1 LSDDQ
6 KNSDDLDDDII
17 ETSYEDSSDDVNET
31 MNMNQTILMV
41 DVMDEMKK
49 SYMAYAMSVIVSRA
63 LPDVRDGLKPVHRRI
78 LYAMSELN
86 FTHDRQHRKSARIV
100 GEVMGKYHPH
110 GDSSIYGA
118 LVRFAQDFSM
128 RYLLIDGHGNF
139 GSIDGDGAAAMR
151 YTEARMTR
159 LSGELLKDIDKETV
173 DFKPNFDESE
183 REPVVL
189 PGRFPNLLVNG
200 SNGIAVGM
208 ATSIPPH
215 NLNEIIDGVI
225 KIIEDPDTD
234 IYELME
240 CVKGPDFPTGAEIM
254 GVEGIKRAY
263 RTGRGRVILRSK
275 TEIEEMK
282 NGKTRIIV
290 TEIPYQVNKSRM
302 IEGIAELVKNKRLEG
317 ITDLRDES
325 NRNGI
330 RIVIELRKDI
340 NANIMVN
347 QLYKNSQLQVSYSI
361 IMLALNNGEPKVMNL
376 KEMLDAYLDHQ
387 KEVERRRVVYDLKKA
402 RERAHILEGLRIAI
416 DNIDEII
423 RIIRASYNNAEA
435 KLMEQFA
442 LSEIQAKAIVDMR
455 LRRLQGL
462 EREKIEN
469 EYQEL
474 LKVISYLLEL
484 LEDDHMLLNIIKE
497 DLLRIKKAYGDER
510 KTDISINPDE
520 IDYEDLIEEDDVI
533 ITLTHAG
540 YIKRVSTG
548 EYVSQKRGGRGKT
561 GLSTRE
567 EDFVKHIFTTST
579 HDYLLFFTNFG
590 KVYRMKAYMVPD
602 GSRIS
607 KGSAIVN
614 LLPLESEEKIN
625 AVVPIKNFDDG
636 FLTLCTKHGV
646 IKKTTLDQFD
656 TSRKTGLIAINLK
669 ENDELIAVKRTNG
682 SDELIVV
689 TRKGKSIRFHED
701 DVRAMGRTATGVRA
715 INLAASDA
723 VIEMEV
729 VKEEA
734 KLLIVSENGY
744 GKRTPMKE
752 YRQQTRGGKGII
764 TYNLNSKTG
773 NIIGALVVED
783 SDDLM
788 IINDSGVL
796 IRIKVDDVSVTG
808 RITSGVRV
816 MKVNEETRLVSIA
829 KVAETEANDAEVEAI
844 ISEKPRVES
853 KISDFIADDLDENLE
868 DDLLDDVEDDL
879 NNDEE

>member
-1 LSDDQ
+1 MSDDQ
-6 KNSDDLDDDII
+6 KNSDNLDDEII

-31 MNMNQTILMV
+31 INMNQTILMV

-183 REPVVL
+183 SEPVVL

-225 KIIEDPDTD
+225 KIIEDPEVD

-282 NGKTRIIV
+282 NGKSRIIV
-290 TEIPYQVNKSRM
+290 TEIPYQVNKSKM
-302 IEGIAELVKNKRLEG
+302 IENIAELVKSKRLEG

-361 IMLALNNGEPKVMNL
+361 IMLALDNGEPKVMNL
-376 KEMLDAYLDHQ
+376 KEMLVAYLDHQ
-387 KEVERRRVVYDLKKA
+387 KVVERRRVVYDLKKA

-435 KLMEQFA
+435 KLMAQFD

-474 LKVISYLLEL
+474 LKVITYLLEL
-484 LEDDHMLLNIIKE
+484 LDDDQMLLNIIKE
-497 DLLRIKKAYGDER
+497 DLFRIKKIYGDER
-510 KTDISINPDE
+510 KTEISINPDE

-590 KVYRMKAYMVPD
+590 KVYRMKAYMIPD

-614 LLPLESEEKIN
+614 LLPLESEEKVN

-796 IRIKVDDVSVTG
+796 IRIKVGDVSVTG

-829 KVAETEANDAEVEAI
+829 KIAETDSDEIDEELI
-844 ISEKPRVES
+844 ISEKPKVEAT
-853 KISDFIADDLDENLE
+853 IVDFIDEEDADDA
-868 DDLLDDVEDDL
+868 DDADAAESAEEEE
-879 NNDEE
+879 DEE

>member
-1 LSDDQ
+1 MSDDQ
-6 KNSDDLDDDII
+6 KNIDDDEII
-17 ETSYEDSSDDVNET
+17 ETSYEDASDDINET
-31 MNMNQTILMV
+31 INLNQTILLV
-41 DVMDEMKK
+41 DIMDEMKK
-49 SYMAYAMSVIVSRA
+49 SYIDYAMSVIVSRA

-86 FTHDRQHRKSARIV
+86 FTHDKQHRKSARIV
-100 GEVMGKYHPH
+100 GEVMGKFHPH

-128 RYLLIDGHGNF
+128 RYTLIDGHGNF

-159 LSGELLKDIDKETV
+159 LSGELLRDIDKETV
-173 DFKPNFDESE
+173 DFSPNFDESE
-183 REPVVL
+183 KEPVVL
-189 PGRFPNLLVNG
+189 PSRFPNLLING

-215 NLNEIIDGVI
+215 NLNEVIDGVI
-225 KIIEDPDTD
+225 KLIDDPETD
-234 IYELME
+234 IYDLME
-240 CVKGPDFPTGAEIM
+240 SIKGPDFPTGAEIM
-254 GVEGIKRAY
+254 GIEGIKRAY
-263 RTGRGRVILRSK
+263 KTGRGKVILRSK
-275 TEIEEMK
+275 AEIEEMK
-282 NGKTRIIV
+282 NGKSRIIV
-290 TEIPYQVNKSRM
+290 TEIPYQVNKSKM

-340 NANIMVN
+340 NANIMLN

-361 IMLALNNGEPKVMNL
+361 IMLALHDGEPKVMNL
-376 KEMLDAYLDHQ
+376 KQMLEAYLAHQ
-387 KEVERRRVVYDLKKA
+387 KVVERRRVIYDLRKA

-416 DNIDEII
+416 DNIDEVI
-423 RIIRASYNNAEA
+423 RIIRASYNNAEQ
-435 KLMEQFA
+435 KLMEQFN
-442 LSEIQAKAIVDMR
+442 LSEVQAKSIVDMR

-474 LKVISYLLEL
+474 LKLIEYLNNLLENEHL
-484 LEDDHMLLNIIKE
+484 LLGIIKE
-497 DLLRIKKAYGDER
+497 DLIRIKKAYGDER
-510 KTDISINPDE
+510 KTEISLNPDE
-520 IDYEDLIEEDDVI
+520 IDYEDLIEEDEVI

-567 EDFVKHIFTTST
+567 EDFVKEIYTTST

-590 KVYRMKAYMVPD
+590 KVYRLKAYMIPD

-607 KGSAIVN
+607 KGTAIVN
-614 LLPLESEEKIN
+614 LLPLEADEKIN
-625 AVVPIKNFDDG
+625 AVVPIKDFDNG
-636 FLTLCTKHGV
+636 YLTLCTKHGV

-669 ENDELIAVKRTNG
+669 ENDQLISVRKTTG
-682 SDELIVV
+682 QDELIVV
-689 TRKGKSIRFHED
+689 TTKGKSIRFHED
-701 DVRAMGRTATGVRA
+701 DVRPMGRTATGVRA
-715 INLAASDA
+715 IHLTGNDY
-723 VIEMEV
+723 VIDMEV
-729 VKEEA
+729 VKEDA
-734 KLLIVSENGY
+734 KLLVVSENGY
-744 GKRTPMKE
+744 GKRTPLKE
-752 YRQQTRGGKGII
+752 YRQQIRGGKGII

-773 NIIGALVVED
+773 NLIGALVVED
-783 SDDLM
+783 NNELM

-796 IRIKVDDVSVTG
+796 IRIKVDDISVTG

-816 MKVNEETRLVSIA
+816 MRIDESTRLVSLA
-829 KVAETEANDAEVEAI
+829 KIGE
-844 ISEKPRVES
+844 SE
-853 KISDFIADDLDENLE
+853 
-868 DDLLDDVEDDL
+868 
-879 NNDEE
+879 DEETTE

>member
-6 KNSDDLDDDII
+6 NNVIDESLDEVNNSMN
-17 ETSYEDSSDDVNET
+17 ENET
-31 MNMNQTILMV
+31 VILI
-41 DVMDEMKK
+41 DVMDEMKN
-49 SYMAYAMSVIVSRA
+49 SYMDYAMSVIVSRA

-78 LYAMSELN
+78 LYAMN
-86 FTHDRQHRKSARIV
+86 DVGFTHDKQHRKSARIV
-100 GEVMGKYHPH
+100 GEVIGKYHPH
-110 GDSSIYGA
+110 GDSSIYNA
-118 LVRFAQDFSM
+118 MVRFAQDFSM
-128 RYLLIDGHGNF
+128 RYLLVDGHGNF

-159 LSGELLKDIDKETV
+159 LSAELLKDIEKETV
-173 DFKPNFDESE
+173 DFRPNFDETE
-183 REPVVL
+183 KEPVVL
-189 PGRFPNLLVNG
+189 PSRFPNLLVNG

-215 NLNEIIDGVI
+215 NLGEIIDGTI
-225 KIIEDPDTD
+225 KLIDNPDTD
-234 IYELME
+234 VFELME
-240 CVKGPDFPTGAEIM
+240 VIKGPDFPTGAEIV

-263 RTGRGRVILRSK
+263 RTGRGKLILRSK

-290 TEIPYQVNKSRM
+290 TEIPYQVNKSKL
-302 IEGIAELVKNKRLEG
+302 IEGIADLVKSKRIDG

-330 RIVIELRKDI
+330 RIVIELRRDV
-340 NANIMVN
+340 NANIIVN
-347 QLYKNSQLQVSYSI
+347 QLYKNSQLQTTYSLI
-361 IMLALNNGEPKVMNL
+361 LLALHNGEPRVLNL
-376 KEMLDAYLDHQ
+376 KEILVAYLEHQ
-387 KEVERRRVVYDLKKA
+387 KVVERRRVLYDLKKA
-402 RERAHILEGLRIAI
+402 RDRAHILEGLRIAI

-423 RIIRASYNNAEA
+423 RIIRSAYNDAEHR
-435 KLMEQFA
+435 LMEKFA

-474 LKVISYLLEL
+474 LKLINYLTL
-484 LEDDHMLLNIIKE
+484 LLDDEAMLLQIIKE
-497 DLLRIKKAYGDER
+497 DLLRIKKTYSDER
-510 KTDISINPDE
+510 RSEISISPDE
-520 IDYEDLIEEDDVI
+520 IDYEDMIEEDEVI

-567 EDFVKHIFTTST
+567 EDFVKDIFTTST

-590 KVYRMKAYMVPD
+590 KVYRLKAYRIPD

-607 KGSAIVN
+607 KGTAIVN
-614 LLPLESEEKIN
+614 LLPLESDEKVN
-625 AVVPIKNFDDG
+625 AIVPIKDFEEG

-656 TSRKTGLIAINLK
+656 TSRKTGLIAINLN
-669 ENDELIAVKRTNG
+669 EDDQLISVRMTSGK
-682 SDELIVV
+682 DDIIVV
-689 TRKGKSIRFHED
+689 TANGKSIRFSEE

-715 INLAASDA
+715 IKLTSNDY
-723 VIEMEV
+723 VIEMDV
-729 VKEEA
+729 VTETG
-734 KLLIVSENGY
+734 KLLTVSENGY
-744 GKRTPMKE
+744 GKRTKLSE

-764 TYNLNSKTG
+764 TYNLNNKTG
-773 NIIGALVVED
+773 HVIGAKVVED

-788 IINDSGVL
+788 IINDNGVL
-796 IRIKVDDVSVTG
+796 IRIKVEDISVTG
-808 RITSGVRV
+808 RITSGVRL
-816 MKVNEETRLVSIA
+816 MKVDDETRLVSIA
-829 KVAETEANDAEVEAI
+829 KINEQ
-844 ISEKPRVES
+844 
-853 KISDFIADDLDENLE
+853 
-868 DDLLDDVEDDL
+868 
-879 NNDEE
+879 DEEDEIETVITD

>member
-6 KNSDDLDDDII
+6 KDLDEEII

-31 MNMNQTILMV
+31 INLNQTILMV

-49 SYMAYAMSVIVSRA
+49 SYMDYAMSVIVSRA

-118 LVRFAQDFSM
+118 LVRFAQDFSL

-159 LSGELLKDIDKETV
+159 LSGELLRDIDKETV
-173 DFKPNFDESE
+173 DFTPNFDESE

-189 PGRFPNLLVNG
+189 PSRFPNLLVNG

-215 NLNEIIDGVI
+215 NLGEIIDGVI
-225 KIIEDPDTD
+225 KLIDDPETD
-234 IYELME
+234 VYEIME

-263 RTGRGRVILRSK
+263 RTGRGKVILRSK

-282 NGKTRIIV
+282 NGKSRIIV
-290 TEIPYQVNKSRM
+290 TEIPYQVNKSKM
-302 IEGIAELVKNKRLEG
+302 IEGIAELVKNKRIEG

-340 NANIMVN
+340 NANIMIN

-361 IMLALNNGEPKVMNL
+361 IMLALHEGEPKVMNL
-376 KEMLDAYLDHQ
+376 KEMLAAYLAHQ
-387 KEVERRRVVYDLKKA
+387 KIVERRRVIYDLKKA
-402 RERAHILEGLRIAI
+402 RDRAHILEGLRIAI

-423 RIIRASYNNAEA
+423 RIIRSSYNNAELR
-435 KLMEQFA
+435 LMEQFN

-469 EYQEL
+469 EYNEL
-474 LKVISYLLEL
+474 LKLIEYLNEL
-484 LEDDHMLLNIIKE
+484 LVNEHLLLNIIKE
-497 DLLRIKKAYGDER
+497 DLLRIKKMYGDER
-510 KTDISINPDE
+510 RTDISINPDE
-520 IDYEDLIEEDDVI
+520 IDYEDLIEEDEVI

-590 KVYRMKAYMVPD
+590 KVYRMKAYMIPD

-614 LLPLESEEKIN
+614 LLPLESEEKVN

-636 FLTLCTKHGV
+636 FLTLCTKYGV

-669 ENDELIAVKRTNG
+669 ENDELISVKRTTG

-689 TRKGKSIRFHED
+689 TTKGKAIRFHED

-715 INLAASDA
+715 INLTGIDH
-723 VIEMEV
+723 VIDMEV
-729 VKEEA
+729 IKEDS

-752 YRQQTRGGKGII
+752 YRQQSRGGKGII
-764 TYNLNSKTG
+764 TYNLNGKTG
-773 NIIGALVVED
+773 NIIGALVVD
-783 SDDLM
+783 DTDDLM
-788 IINDSGVL
+788 IINDNGVL
-796 IRIKVDDVSVTG
+796 IRIKVDDISVTG

-816 MKVNEETRLVSIA
+816 MKIDDSTKLVSLAKIA
-829 KVAETEANDAEVEAI
+829 
-844 ISEKPRVES
+844 
-853 KISDFIADDLDENLE
+853 ENE
-868 DDLLDDVEDDL
+868 
-879 NNDEE
+879 NDEEDNLAIDINTTLETGNES

>member
-1 LSDDQ
+1 MSDDQ
-6 KNSDDLDDDII
+6 KDIDDQLL
-17 ETSYEDSSDDVNET
+17 EPSYEDSADDVNET
-31 MNMNQTILMV
+31 INLNQTILYV
-41 DVMDEMKK
+41 DVMEEMKK
-49 SYMAYAMSVIVSRA
+49 SYMDYAMSVIVSRA

-78 LYAMSELN
+78 LYAMNELN
-86 FTHDRQHRKSARIV
+86 FTHEKQHRKSARIV

-118 LVRFAQDFSM
+118 MVRFAQDFSM
-128 RYLLIDGHGNF
+128 RYPLVDGHGNF

-159 LSGELLKDIDKETV
+159 LSGELLKDIEKETV
-173 DFKPNFDESE
+173 DFSPNFDETE
-183 REPVVL
+183 KEPNVL
-189 PGRFPNLLVNG
+189 PSRFPNLLANG

-215 NLNEIIDGVI
+215 NISEIIDGII
-225 KIIEDPDTD
+225 KLIDDPETD
-234 IYELME
+234 IYDLME
-240 CVKGPDFPTGAEIM
+240 IIKGPDFPTAAEIM
-254 GVEGIKRAY
+254 GIEGIKRAY
-263 RTGRGRVILRSK
+263 KTGRGRVILRSK
-275 TEIEEMK
+275 AEIEEMK
-282 NGKTRIIV
+282 NGKSRIIV
-290 TEIPYQVNKSRM
+290 TEIPYQVNKSKM
-302 IEGIAELVKNKRLEG
+302 IEGIAEHVKNKRLEG

-330 RIVIELRKDI
+330 RVVIELRKDV
-340 NANIMVN
+340 NANIMLN
-347 QLYKNSQLQVSYSI
+347 QLYKNSQLQVTYSI
-361 IMLALNNGEPKVMNL
+361 IMLALHEGEPKIMNL
-376 KEMLDAYLDHQ
+376 KQMLVAYLDHQ
-387 KEVERRRVVYDLKKA
+387 LVVERRRVQFDLRKA
-402 RERAHILEGLRIAI
+402 KDRAHILEGLRIAI

-423 RIIRASYNNAEA
+423 KIIRSSYNDAEL
-435 KLMEQFA
+435 KLMERFG

-474 LKVISYLLEL
+474 LRLISYLISL
-484 LEDDHMLLNIIKE
+484 LEDDKLLMNIIKE
-497 DLLRIKKAYGDER
+497 DLLRIRKQYGDER
-510 KTDISINPDE
+510 RTEISISPDE

-567 EDFVKHIFTTST
+567 EDFIKQIFTTST
-579 HDYLLFFTNFG
+579 HDYLLFFTNHG
-590 KVYRMKAYMVPD
+590 KVYRMKAYMIPD
-602 GSRIS
+602 GSRLS
-607 KGSAIVN
+607 KGTAIVN
-614 LLPLESEEKIN
+614 LLPLESDEKIN

-656 TSRKTGLIAINLK
+656 TNRKTGLIAINLK
-669 ENDELIAVKRTNG
+669 DEDELISVRRTTG
-682 SDELIVV
+682 TDELIIV
-689 TRKGKSIRFHED
+689 THKGKAIRFHED
-701 DVRAMGRTATGVRA
+701 DVRAMGRTATGVRG
-715 INLAASDA
+715 IQLTGSDY
-723 VIEMEV
+723 VITMEV
-729 VKEEA
+729 VQEHS
-734 KLLIVSENGY
+734 KLLVVSENGY

-773 NIIGALVVED
+773 SLVGALVVGD
-783 SDDLM
+783 TDDLM

-816 MKVNEETRLVSIA
+816 MKIDDSTRLVSIA
-829 KVAETEANDAEVEAI
+829 KVE
-844 ISEKPRVES
+844 ES
-853 KISDFIADDLDENLE
+853 DE
-868 DDLLDDVEDDL
+868 DDTQVVEQQVVEQQV
-879 NNDEE
+879 EE